1 VPDLADDPV
10 APAKAERC
18 VRDAPKSV
26 VSESCR
32 QIAGQ
37 ISKACA
43 AGGVKT
49 IGFLSGLPEAG
60 TTTFVSNAAD
70 SLAAGGRK
78 VLVVDA
84 NFRRSHLAAAMGIE
98 PDSKGLGDV
107 LQGSIS
113 FADAIRPAG
122 GDIDVLSAGTPAS
135 RIFELLS
142 SSKLEATLAEAAQR
156 YDFVLVDLPPAVVA
170 GDAFAVAN
178 KVDATV
184 LVVRAMQE
192 QRGLVAR
199 LVNQLSDVRGKC
211 LGVVLNRPKN
221 TAGGYLRKNY
231 EVMATYSAKS

>member
-1 VPDLADDPV
+1 MDDPV
-10 APAKAERC
+10 APSKPERC

-26 VSESCR
+26 IAESCR
-32 QIAGQ
+32 QTAGQ

-43 AGGVKT
+43 ASGLKT

-78 VLVVDA
+78 VLVIDA

-98 PDSKGLGDV
+98 PDAKGLGDV
-107 LQGSIS
+107 LHGNIGL
-113 FADAIRPAG
+113 ADAIRPAG
-122 GDIDVLSAGTPAS
+122 GDVDVLTAGTLEN

-142 SSKLEATLAEAAQR
+142 SPKFDAVLADAAQR

-178 KVDATV
+178 KIDATV

-199 LVNQLSDVRGKC
+199 LLNQLSDVRGKC

-231 EVMATYSAKS
+231 EVMATYSAKG